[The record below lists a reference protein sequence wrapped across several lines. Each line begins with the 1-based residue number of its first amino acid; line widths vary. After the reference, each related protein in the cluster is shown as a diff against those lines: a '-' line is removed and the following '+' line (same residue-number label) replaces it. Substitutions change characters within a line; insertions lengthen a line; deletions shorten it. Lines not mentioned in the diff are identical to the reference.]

1 MESKAQVRKVASGE
15 LDAVQV
21 EFDTEI
27 AEWPILVCGKCVD
40 RLWRKQDER
49 ARFYV
54 VDGIVA
60 AHEKRTFLQIK
71 NLRKI
76 VPVGFDRHGKTVG
89 AAGKG
94 FNRRVQDVTVFKK
107 ILQRKVPLQVKNIQ
121 YFSGNISFGKIE
133 TFYFCTVAL
142 YHIQM
147 KIDTMAK
154 AFERKLMLNLVTQF
168 PKIRGDMKT

>member
-1 MESKAQVRKVASGE
+1 ME
-15 LDAVQV
+15 
-21 EFDTEI
+21 
-27 AEWPILVCGKCVD
+27 
-40 RLWRKQDER
+40 
-49 ARFYV
+49 
-54 VDGIVA
+54 
-60 AHEKRTFLQIK
+60 
-71 NLRKI
+71 
-76 VPVGFDRHGKTVG
+76 KTVRSRQE
-89 AAGKG
+89 KG
-94 FNRRVQDVTVFKK
+94 LQSAKCRMYTVFKK
-107 ILQRKVPLQVKNIQ
+107 ITSTEKSPLQVKNIQ

>member
-1 MESKAQVRKVASGE
+1 MK
-15 LDAVQV
+15 
-21 EFDTEI
+21 EI
-27 AEWPILVCGKCVD
+27 
-40 RLWRKQDER
+40 
-49 ARFYV
+49 RFYV

-107 ILQRKVPLQVKNIQ
+107 ILQRKSPLQVKNIQ

-168 PKIRGDMKT
+168 PKIRGI

>member
-1 MESKAQVRKVASGE
+1 MEKLSEQQEKASIGECRMSLYSKS
-15 LDAVQV
+15 
-21 EFDTEI
+21 FYN
-27 AEWPILVCGKCVD
+27 GK
-40 RLWRKQDER
+40 
-49 ARFYV
+49 F
-54 VDGIVA
+54 
-60 AHEKRTFLQIK
+60 
-71 NLRKI
+71 
-76 VPVGFDRHGKTVG
+76 
-89 AAGKG
+89 
-94 FNRRVQDVTVFKK
+94 
-107 ILQRKVPLQVKNIQ
+107 PLQVKNIQ

>member
-107 ILQRKVPLQVKNIQ
+107 ILQRKSPPSGKNIQ

-168 PKIRGDMKT
+168 PKIRGI